1 MGVSV
6 RFDACDY
13 RRESCISSDQ
23 AGQNSARNTI
33 LLSIWVSSF
42 IVLKERQGVRLLQ
55 TGQMKPGWA
64 KKKSPQARFTY

>member
-1 MGVSV
+1 
-6 RFDACDY
+6 
-13 RRESCISSDQ
+13 
-23 AGQNSARNTI
+23 
-33 LLSIWVSSF
+33 VSSF